1 VKYNTTITMV
11 HVHGCGGLLHSR
23 TPVVERGAS
32 RWSYM
37 GAAGPGAIKASVYVN
52 CSMGAADLKE
62 VPISDLLDELLKEN
76 INILE

>member
-1 VKYNTTITMV
+1 
-11 HVHGCGGLLHSR
+11 
-23 TPVVERGAS
+23 
-32 RWSYM
+32 M